1 MFLTSHD
8 LQNFHKKVVTMKGV
22 FKCIKFLT
30 FSITLVLF
38 FVIFSKDTS
47 ALTLS
52 LSIEPTGNAWQ
63 EMRVDCIYSEN
74 PNAWVASITGN
85 SQWSCNNFPTNL
97 TNPSLQG
104 IRTHDTIH
112 VEEGLYYQGFF
123 ILRSPSSLPHL
134 PAILWNFN
142 QSDDFDFVT
151 IEELYDDEVARSLT
165 YNCITGSANF
175 SCYNTSEFDNV
186 YNKIYVVTLRATH
199 TGDVRYQFGTPT
211 SQLVKS
217 VDSTDYVFGVRK
229 IVEFKPSSIE
239 SALEEQ
245 NQKDDEDRSN
255 LESQQESSS
264 TDAGTSADAAN
275 QQGTTLLAAFTSFVN
290 ALTSATPSNCRLD
303 MDLGNLDM
311 GNVDLCQLSPPAGF
325 SALASV
331 FMILFCVPLSIATA
345 RKVISLFRSFQ

>member
-30 FSITLVLF
+30 FSITLALCFVLF
-38 FVIFSKDTS
+38 SEDTS

-52 LSIEPTGNAWQ
+52 LSIEPTGTSWGEQ
-63 EMRVDCIYSEN
+63 TVDCLYANDSSTWKQSTAGIG
-74 PNAWVASITGN
+74 A
-85 SQWSCNNFPTNL
+85 WSCNRIDSTYPDIYGL
-97 TNPSLQG
+97 
-104 IRTHDTIH
+104 RTHNTIH
-112 VEEGLYYQGFF
+112 VEEGMYYQGFF
-123 ILRSPSSLPHL
+123 ILRNLNPNQLPQL
-134 PAILWNFN
+134 YWNFN
-142 QSDDFDFVT
+142 QSDDFNFIT
-151 IEELYDDEVARSLT
+151 IEELYDDSIYTSLSYT
-165 YNCITGSANF
+165 CNTAGTSCTGTQHEDIFNK
-175 SCYNTSEFDNV
+175 V
-186 YNKIYVVTLRATH
+186 YMVTLQATH
-199 TGDVRYQFGTPT
+199 TGDVRFQFGTPT
-211 SQLVKS
+211 SVLVKS
-217 VDSTDYVFGVRK
+217 VGTSNYVFGLRK
-229 IVEFKPSSIE
+229 IVEYKPSSIE

-245 NQKDDEDRSN
+245 NQKDDQDRSN
-255 LESQQESSS
+255 MESQQSDSQQGADDS
-264 TDAGTSADAAN
+264 QSDAE

-311 GNVDLCQLSPPAGF
+311 GQVDLCQLSPPAGF